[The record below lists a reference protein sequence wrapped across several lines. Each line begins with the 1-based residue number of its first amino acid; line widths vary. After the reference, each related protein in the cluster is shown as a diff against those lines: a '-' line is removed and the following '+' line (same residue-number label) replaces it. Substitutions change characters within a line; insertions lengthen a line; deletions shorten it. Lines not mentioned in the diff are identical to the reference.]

1 MLKLNLQIFAS
12 TYREDEEIT
21 TTTSTESTSGGSTS
35 TTKGGSTSTTITNN
49 AAGKVDA
56 QTQKKYDQYKQGYKQ
71 SQAVNNAYKYLQ
83 DTLAKKPGAFQSDY
97 KNALDSLYDQVTG
110 REKFKYDMNEDVL
123 YQQYKDMYMKSGQK
137 AMQDTLGQ
145 GSALTGGYNNTYA
158 QMAAQQAYNDYL
170 GALNDKVP
178 ELYQQAYDRYQQE
191 GDDLY
196 EKFSMASDLYGKEY
210 AQHRDNVTD
219 WQTDRD
225 YASGMYQSERDFD
238 YNDFQTM
245 LDFYQNEYWN
255 QRHALSTSETE
266 TSNWSTTE
274 ENHWGT
280 STGTTTNKTTNKTT
294 STSSSGSGGSGSGSS
309 GSGGSS
315 SSGNNG
321 SGVSSV
327 STYQQATEYLKSIGK
342 DTSNVVTYNEYQVNW
357 NLKNQFGSGPENYIN
372 YLNYMCGF

>member
-1 MLKLNLQIFAS
+1 MLKLNLQLFAS

-83 DTLAKKPGAFQSDY
+83 DTLAKKPGVFQSDY

-210 AQHRDNVTD
+210 AQYRDNVTD

-255 QRHALSTSETE
+255 QRHALSKSETE

-309 GSGGSS
+309 GSGS
-315 SSGNNG
+315 G
-321 SGVSSV
+321 SGGSDSTGSTKSV
-327 STYQQATEYLKSIGK
+327 STREEAVAYLDSIGK
-342 DTSNVVTYNEYQVNW
+342 SGTFVRTFNEYMRYSD
-357 NLKNQFGSGPENYIN
+357 LKSKYGSGKDGYVK
-372 YLNYMCGF
+372 YLNAVCGL

>member
-1 MLKLNLQIFAS
+1 MIKLDLQRFAS
-12 TYREDEEIT
+12 TYKEEEVT
-21 TTTSTESTSGGSTS
+21 TTETTSGGSTS
-35 TTKGGSTSTTITNN
+35 KTTTNN
-49 AAGKVDA
+49 AAGKVDSL
-56 QTQKKYDQYKQGYKQ
+56 TQQKYDQYKQGYKQ

-110 REKFKYDMNEDVL
+110 REKFTYDMNEDVL

-145 GSALTGGYNNTYA
+145 GAALTGGYNNTYA
-158 QMAAQQAYNDYL
+158 QTAAQQTYNDYL

-196 EKFSMASDLYGKEY
+196 EQFSMASDLYGKEY
-210 AQHRDNVTD
+210 AQHRDSVTD
-219 WQTDRD
+219 WQSDRD
-225 YASGMYQSERDFD
+225 YASSMYQNERNFD
-238 YNDFQTM
+238 YNDFQNM
-245 LDFYQNEYWN
+245 LNFYQNEYWN
-255 QRHALSTSETE
+255 QRHAVSE
-266 TSNWSTTE
+266 STTE
-274 ENHWGT
+274 ESHWGT
-280 STGTTTNKTTNKTT
+280 STGTSTSK
-294 STSSSGSGGSGSGSS
+294 STSSSSSSSGSGSGGSGSSGSS
-309 GSGGSS
+309 GSGS
-315 SSGNNG
+315 G

-342 DTSNVVTYNEYQVNW
+342 DASNVVTYNEYQVNW